1 MATWTLESIPWRRFD
16 PAGVDRVTLGLA
28 KTACLVEHN
37 SGAYGRYLRVVFA
50 CDQHL
55 CAEIERWTAE
65 ELQHGMALRQWCEHA
80 DPGFDFDAAFTDFTG
95 RIHLPTGSGGSVR
108 GSRVGEL
115 LARCVVECGTS
126 LYYSSLRRRSREP
139 VLAWI
144 CGRIAADEFHHYRM
158 FLDSSRR
165 WTATEPL
172 SLPTRLRVLVGRM
185 VESEDDELA
194 YAWHCCVGEGRPY
207 RRREALAA
215 YLTASLGLLRRRPVE
230 RSLGMVLRA
239 AGLDPAGRM
248 HLMIKTVL
256 VRVVHWRMRK
266 IAAATRPYLRP
277 NGMPVPV
284 G

>member
-1 MATWTLESIPWRRFD
+1 MAWPC
-16 PAGVDRVTLGLA
+16 A
-28 KTACLVEHN
+28 
-37 SGAYGRYLRVVFA
+37 SGASVPIPDF
-50 CDQHL
+50 H
-55 CAEIERWTAE
+55 
-65 ELQHGMALRQWCEHA
+65 
-80 DPGFDFDAAFTDFTG
+80 FDAAFTGFTE
-95 RIHLPTGSGGSVR
+95 RIHLPTGSAWQRVR

-126 LYYSSLRRRSREP
+126 LYYSCLRRRSREP

-185 VESEDDELA
+185 VEGEDDELA
-194 YAWHCCVGEGRPY
+194 YAWHCSVGEGRPY
-207 RRREALAA
+207 RRRQALAE
-215 YLTASLGLLRRRPVE
+215 YLSASLGLLRRRPVE

-248 HLMIKTVL
+248 HAMSKAVL
-256 VRVVHWRMRK
+256 LRVVRWRLRT
-266 IAAATRPYLRP
+266 IATQQALVPLASASRPCLRSRGTP
-277 NGMPVPV
+277 IAG
-284 G
+284 